1 MVQLPIEFLFLIVSP
16 PIGLNGFKDL
26 KDNFLNKV
34 YYLVSLSLDGKSN
47 TTFVLATK
55 SLEKKV
61 SRREVIRSHQGV

>member
-34 YYLVSLSLDGKSN
+34 YYFLVSLSLDVKS
-47 TTFVLATK
+47 TFVLAAK

-61 SRREVIRSHQGV
+61 SRREIIRSHQGV

>member
-34 YYLVSLSLDGKSN
+34 YYLVSLSLDGKSS

-61 SRREVIRSHQGV
+61 SRQEVIRSLQGV